1 MCQSIFYRTLEDSV
15 NIHSMSNFEQ
25 YRCWWNWNFNS
36 SEDFRYFFL
45 DWKNCFIIISFWI
58 KKHSSCLKKVAVCLD
73 SSPVVASSPLLFL
86 RDVFHLLLT
95 HNTKLLP
102 LEEDQKLCRG
112 AHLKLVLGVTAV
124 PPTGPSNAILPPSI
138 YLHGIWYLAMI
149 QKGKQIQKQKQ
160 TTWLQSV

>member
-1 MCQSIFYRTLEDSV
+1 
-15 NIHSMSNFEQ
+15 MSNFEQ
-25 YRCWWNWNFNS
+25 YRCWWKWHFSS
-36 SEDFRYFFL
+36 SEDFRYFSL

-73 SSPVVASSPLLFL
+73 SSPVVASSTLLFL
-86 RDVFHLLLT
+86 KDVFHLLLT
-95 HNTKLLP
+95 QH
-102 LEEDQKLCRG
+102 Q
-112 AHLKLVLGVTAV
+112 AAALGGGPEAVQRDSPQVSPRCHCSV